1 MARIESNTASAANR
15 IDEAAAGMAAAVD
28 GTMAKAAESV
38 DAARA
43 GIEEQGS
50 ALLALLDQSRAA
62 FERTGEDAT
71 RSLTHRLDSIGGKIQ
86 ELAGHLAAQDAAS
99 QTLVTNLAK
108 ELAELDERFVRLT
121 EAGSSGRSEEH
132 TSESS
137 H

>member
-71 RSLTHRLDSIGGKIQ
+71 RSPPHRLDSIGGQIQ
-86 ELAGHLAAQDAAS
+86 ELAGTLAAHDAAR
-99 QTLVTNLAK
+99 QTPRTAARTRG
-108 ELAELDERFVRLT
+108 EE
-121 EAGSSGRSEEH
+121 GGR
-132 TSESS
+132 
-137 H
+137 